1 MNDNRTPKHCA
12 IDDNRSIHCA
22 IDNNTSKS
30 IFRIDLHKKE
40 VKKDIFLA
48 RKDIKVLR
56 TYEASLKSEFTDELT
71 DYVYHHQVIVYL
83 LKRTSPTFKNFAK
96 HINIT
101 KADITLIKNFYRIFN
116 SYKALSNDS
125 LIIEKRKINGC
136 IDICKKHIHTRR
148 MELKNSVLTLNTHFN
163 RQAVDIFK
171 FIKKIYGSK
180 SGIGLILTQYL
191 NSKGKEKDGR
201 KKGKYWF
208 FNDEGGKYVRGFI
221 NAYRSYN
228 NNKEKGK
235 FLSLTFV
242 KHIKPLLLAY
252 RDTIWKV
259 KTFFNYLDDFELRE
273 TIATFLTFGQVSG
286 FLRTVISN
294 RWRGLSTV
302 WIRDTLVGWRRKL
315 EKSFP
320 KNLQLDSIT
329 RAFNTLGDYLR
340 RFKPDTNF
348 YRVISTLERFKMLH
362 LLNNTE
368 YDFDSILNSL
378 EAKKGLD
385 ITKTRRFQE
394 YLSKFN
400 KKKLFQYSTKISF
413 NDLEY
418 GISTFLDHVNENL
431 KRVEDDNR
439 KNTASY
445 KNIKSF
451 RKKIEYLRR
460 ELTEEKQIRKKYTH
474 IFEHY
479 FAGAKFTQAFA
490 KNLESNSSKYS
501 RLFTALRGIIAFAYA
516 RKYNYFGSSGIV
528 KNLNGFDPS
537 KCVTFPFHSP
547 TRANN
552 KISFVNL
559 ISKPIRIKQNGSQNT
574 IKNFEVVSDKI
585 RAGER
590 DIYLDFPLYK
600 KEFISKSGLI
610 TSENRTRTL
619 SRMIFDPTKKI
630 IKCLNNGADIVSMRI
645 GVPTLPFYKV
655 PLYVVLASKS
665 RDSFSHPT
673 KYFKHLDKS
682 RRNPLTNIKSRTLGS
697 DFNELGEY
705 ALSVGT
711 PTQQL
716 DITSLARQL
725 GFLSVKE
732 KLEKYRRRIA
742 KYQKDILK
750 NYNILKISSAV
761 KDKAERLLKA
771 EKKECNE
778 NNIRMKIIYT
788 ENLFER
794 VKIANFIS
802 KSKDYKKEKTPPSV
816 VIVRNILKIQLLQKK
831 AHRIYKDF
839 GIKFVMLFA
848 YVGRK
853 IGARNFGW
861 DDISKIT
868 TKDLRGKLAQIVTYL
883 PRADG
888 LKGLFNEWL
897 EDIYG
902 KKNFRIFEP
911 SPYTSSICGYCK
923 KKSIKKIDKLTSR
936 CSNSECTKYNKI
948 TNRHQNAS
956 QINAQKVVELM
967 SNVSL
972 PTNR

>member
-1 MNDNRTPKHCA
+1 MEDTINLKCSVDGREDNRHSPKP
-12 IDDNRSIHCA
+12 IHSGSVNQN
-22 IDNNTSKS
+22 IV
-30 IFRIDLHKKE
+30 RKKE
-40 VKKDIFLA
+40 VKKEAEKDIFLA
-48 RKDIKVLR
+48 RKHMKVLR
-56 TYEASLKSEFTDELT
+56 TYEASMKSEFTNELT
-71 DYVYHHQVIVYL
+71 DYVYHNQVIVYL
-83 LKRTSPTFKNFAK
+83 LKRTSPTFKYFAK

-101 KADITLIKNFYRIFN
+101 KASITLIKNFYRIFN
-116 SYKALSNDS
+116 SYKTLSKDS
-125 LIIEKRKINGC
+125 LIIEKRKIDCC
-136 IDICKKHIHTRR
+136 IENCKENIQARR
-148 MELKNSVLTLNTHFN
+148 MELKNAVLTLNTHFN
-163 RQAVDIFK
+163 RQAVDMFK
-171 FIKKIYGSK
+171 FIKKIYGNS
-180 SGIGLILTQYL
+180 SGIGLKLTQYL
-191 NSKGKEKDGR
+191 NSVGN
-201 KKGKYWF
+201 KYWF
-208 FNDEGGKYVRGFI
+208 FSEEKGKYVKLFI
-221 NAYRSYN
+221 SAYRLHN
-228 NNKEKGK
+228 NNEDKGK
-235 FLSLTFV
+235 FLPLTFD

-252 RDTIWKV
+252 RDSIWKV
-259 KTFFNYLDDFELRE
+259 KRFFNYLDDSELRE
-273 TIATFLTFGQVSG
+273 PIAIFLTFGQVSG
-286 FLRTVISN
+286 FLRTIISN
-294 RWRGLSTV
+294 RWRRISTV
-302 WIRDTLVGWRRKL
+302 WIRNTLVGWRRKL

-320 KNLQLDSIT
+320 KNLQLD
-329 RAFNTLGDYLR
+329 RFNRVYHTLGDYLR
-340 RFKPDTNF
+340 KFKTDTNLH
-348 YRVISTLERFKMLH
+348 RIISTLERFKMLH
-362 LLNNTE
+362 LLDNTD

-385 ITKTRRFQE
+385 IIKTREFQE
-394 YLSKFN
+394 YHFKFN
-400 KKKLFQYSTKISF
+400 KSNLFQYSTQITYM
-413 NDLEY
+413 DLKY
-418 GISTFLDHVNENL
+418 GISTLLDDVNKNL
-431 KRVEDDNR
+431 KRLENKNR
-439 KNTASY
+439 KNTISY
-445 KNIKSF
+445 KNTITF
-451 RKKIEYLRR
+451 RNRIEFLRG
-460 ELTEEKQIRKKYTH
+460 ELIEEKQIKKKYRQ

-479 FAGAKFTQAFA
+479 FAGQQFTKAFA
-490 KNLESNSSKYS
+490 KILESNSIKYKK
-501 RLFTALRGIIAFAYA
+501 LFTALRGIIAFAYA
-516 RKYNYFGSSGIV
+516 RNYNYFGSSGIV
-528 KNLNGFDPS
+528 KKLNGFDPS

-547 TRANN
+547 MRVNN
-552 KISFVNL
+552 KISFVN
-559 ISKPIRIKQNGSQNT
+559 KVGMPIRIKQNGSQDPIT
-574 IKNFEVVSDKI
+574 HEAISIKI
-585 RAGER
+585 RTREK
-590 DIYLDFPLYK
+590 DIYLDFPLYN
-600 KEFISKSGLI
+600 KEFINKKRLI
-610 TSENRTRTL
+610 TSENRTRTF
-619 SRMIFDPTKKI
+619 SRMIFFPTKKI
-630 IKCLNNGADIVSMRI
+630 IECLNNGADIVSMRI
-645 GVPTLPFYKV
+645 GVPKIPFYKV

-665 RDSFSHPT
+665 RDSFRHPT
-673 KYFKHLDKS
+673 KFFKPLDKS
-682 RRNPLTNIKSRTLGS
+682 RRNPLTNIRSRTLGS

-897 EDIYG
+897 EDVYG
-902 KKNFRIFEP
+902 KGNFEIFEP
-911 SPYTSSICGYCK
+911 SPYTSSICGYCG
-923 KKSIKKIDKLTSR
+923 KKSMKKIDKLTSS
-936 CSNSECTKYNKI
+936 CSNSKCTKYKQK

-956 QINAQKVVELM
+956 QVNAQKVVELM